1 MALALAAGACLDP
14 LLAVATGSTAIG
26 ALGYVVLAAGFAA
39 ASVALLRTSD
49 SRFDLLLGTT
59 AGVAPLVVAVLRFLM
74 PYDTVDMPYDTVDD
88 PATAASKSMTASPT
102 SSSAANRAAPS
113 R

>member
-14 LLAVATGSTAIG
+14 LLAVATGGTAIG

-49 SRFDLLLGTT
+49 SRFDLLLRTT

-74 PYDTVDMPYDTVDD
+74 PYDTVDD
-88 PATAASKSMTASPT
+88 PASAASKSMTTSPT